1 MELIRK
7 WDASVTII
15 KGKRELGNLS
25 NMFYV
30 VQISGW
36 EMFQIPWKKIETN
49 MRGRRNRS
57 NTKGKLLPQ
66 AKTPLS

>member
-7 WDASVTII
+7 WDSSVTII
-15 KGKRELGNLS
+15 RGKRELGNLS
-25 NMFYV
+25 NMFYM

-36 EMFQIPWKKIETN
+36 EMFHIPWKKIETN

-57 NTKGKLLPQ
+57 NTKGSYFLRQKPQ
-66 AKTPLS
+66 